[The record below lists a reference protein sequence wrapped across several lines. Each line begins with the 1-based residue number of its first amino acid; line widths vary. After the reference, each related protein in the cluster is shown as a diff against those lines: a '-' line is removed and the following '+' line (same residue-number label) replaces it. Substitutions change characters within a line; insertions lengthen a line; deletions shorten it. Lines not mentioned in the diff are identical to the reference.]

1 MAHVVIPDAESVL
14 DKEFSVLDKGFV
26 RLVDY
31 LGGDERIV
39 AAARV
44 SYGKGTKTVREDQ
57 GLINYLMR
65 NGHTSPFEQVILTF
79 HVKLPIF
86 VARQWVRHRTARL
99 NEMSGRYSVMK
110 DEFYTPTESTLRTQ
124 SAVNKQGRS
133 EETLSVEDA
142 GAVIATLEAGQK
154 DAYAHYQAMLDKN
167 LAREVAR
174 IGLPL
179 SLYTEWYWQMD
190 LNNLFHFLR
199 LRLDE
204 HAQWEI
210 RQYAAIMADLTRRVA
225 PLAYAAF
232 EKYRLSAVSLST
244 ESVEWLKERMPK
256 DDDVPREI
264 REKFKLK

>member
-1 MAHVVIPDAESVL
+1 
-14 DKEFSVLDKGFV
+14 
-26 RLVDY
+26 
-31 LGGDERIV
+31 
-39 AAARV
+39 
-44 SYGKGTKTVREDQ
+44 
-57 GLINYLMR
+57 
-65 NGHTSPFEQVILTF
+65 
-79 HVKLPIF
+79 
-86 VARQWVRHRTARL
+86 
-99 NEMSGRYSVMK
+99 
-110 DEFYTPTESTLRTQ
+110 
-124 SAVNKQGRS
+124 VNKQGRS
-133 EETLSVEDA
+133 EETLSLEDA

-154 DAYAHYQAMLDKN
+154 DAYAHYEAMLNKN